1 MSRFCKVGHGC
12 GKTIRRFCP
21 CRCHKLNGLLFF
33 ALAAVAVSIVGCRE
47 APPAAPSQPSSQ
59 MLLRRADRS
68 EALLGA
74 AAAQLADLPS
84 AVDTQLRPPVVIL
97 DASKS
102 ANGEDVYA
110 VAVRNP
116 NVPDS
121 PINVV
126 NVPAGNSRFR
136 SLGVQSGDIVKF
148 FIVPD
153 ETVDEERR
161 AAGLTRYLAQE
172 YTVAQVIDDNTL
184 LLDRGVP
191 PAIVKSYLAE
201 FRLDVALPM
210 ESLAMGMVIPARIEI
225 WRNRDDRLRE
235 IDEKLRTY
243 ETYRYPP
250 VGWQPSADDQA
261 LRQIVAWLNQWLRQS
276 EPKTDWRPDA
286 LLETLDHQLTTQQ
299 LALFLSAESL
309 TANFFD
315 PYDDLQPEQE
325 RTMRDALYDG
335 RLLQEAVWLRDI
347 SRWAPADNF
356 SDVARVRALFDWT
369 VRNVQLEADE
379 DRKPH
384 RPWQVLLFGRGTAEQ
399 RAWVFAL
406 LCRQQ
411 GIEVVMLNA
420 AAEGKGDYWLAAAV
434 IDQQLYLFDPRLGLP
449 IPGAGGEGV
458 ATLHQVQQD
467 DALLRQ
473 LDLEDAAYPL
483 TAASLQNISPHVVA
497 DPFDLSRRALQLES
511 KLTGHDQLVLASRP
525 SELAQRLKEVSG
537 LAAAR
542 LWETPFR
549 TLHDQWTLG
558 PVARRREEVQ
568 AFKPF
573 AVRPVLWKART
584 RHFQGRRRP
593 TTRSTD
599 EIIDDHREAAQL
611 YSSKQVRPTD
621 RDIARSPTAE
631 ERRVQSVAKLHA
643 TYWLGLLSFDDGKYE
658 VAEHWLSRPE
668 LTAKGSPWASGARY
682 NLARTYEAQGKLDE
696 AIELLQPDTSPQ
708 SHGNRVRARWL
719 KARAAATPSE

>member
-1 MSRFCKVGHGC
+1 
-12 GKTIRRFCP
+12 
-21 CRCHKLNGLLFF
+21 
-33 ALAAVAVSIVGCRE
+33 
-47 APPAAPSQPSSQ
+47 

-121 PINVV
+121 PIHVV

-161 AAGLTRYLAQE
+161 AAGLSRYLAQE
-172 YTVAQVIDDNTL
+172 YTVSQVIDENTL
-184 LLDRGVP
+184 LLDKGIP

-201 FRLDVALPM
+201 FHLDAAIPL
-210 ESLAMGMVIPARIEI
+210 ESLAMGLVIPARIEV

-276 EPKTDWRPDA
+276 EPRNDWRPET
-286 LLETLDHQLTTQQ
+286 LLETLDKELVTPQ
-299 LALFLSAESL
+299 LALFLSSESL
-309 TANFFD
+309 AANYFD

-335 RLLQEAVWLRDI
+335 RLIQEAVWLRDI

-356 SDVARVRALFDWT
+356 SEVARVRALFDWT
-369 VRNVQLEADE
+369 VRNVQLEAE
-379 DRKPH
+379 DARKPH

-411 GIEVVMLNA
+411 GVEVVLLNA
-420 AAEGKGDYWLAAAV
+420 AKGGGGDGVYWLAAAV
-434 IDQQLYLFDPRLGLP
+434 IGQQLYLFDPRLGLP
-449 IPGAGGEGV
+449 LPGPGGDGV
-458 ATLHQVQQD
+458 ATLQQVQQD

-473 LDLEDAAYPL
+473 LDLEDEAYPL
-483 TAASLQNISPHVVA
+483 TADALREISPQLVA
-497 DPFDLSRRALQLES
+497 DPFDLTRRALQLES
-511 KLTGHDQLVLASRP
+511 KLTGQDQLVLASRP
-525 SELAQRLKEVSG
+525 SELAQRLHEVSG
-537 LAAAR
+537 LAAPR
-542 LWETPFR
+542 LWQTPFR
-549 TLHDQWTLG
+549 TLYDQWTLG
-558 PVARRREEVQ
+558 PVARRRDEVQ

-593 TTRSTD
+593 TARPTD
-599 EIIDDHREAAQL
+599 EIIDDHREAARL

-621 RDIARSPTAE
+621 RDISRSPTAE
-631 ERRVQSVAKLHA
+631 ERRIQAAAKLHA

-658 VAEHWLSRPE
+658 VAAHWLSRPE
-668 LTAKGSPWASGARY
+668 LTANGSPWATGARY

-696 AIELLQPDTSPQ
+696 AIALLQQDSSPQ

-719 KARAAATPSE
+719 KLRAAASHGE